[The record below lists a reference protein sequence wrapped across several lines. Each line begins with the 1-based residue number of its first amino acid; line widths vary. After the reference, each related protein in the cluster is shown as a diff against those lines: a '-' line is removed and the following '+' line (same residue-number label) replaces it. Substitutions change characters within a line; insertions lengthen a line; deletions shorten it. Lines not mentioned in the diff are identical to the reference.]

1 MAPRRAASFIGPSAT
16 QPTSRPDDRSAIEPG
31 GLPRFPRPEPDDRT
45 RPGHGVRVAVAVSL
59 VGLAFIGLLF
69 RALPG
74 VAPVDRRLAVPAT
87 AGPPPPAADLTPT
100 PRSSAPAAAAA
111 KAAAAKAA
119 RAEQQ
124 AEAKQKAAAKQKAE
138 DRPDAEAEDPVKVP
152 ATGPGTY
159 DKAETDVAA
168 ASSTGRL
175 KRYDVRVE
183 HGLDIDPEEAAEF
196 IEEVLNDKRSWRG
209 SGSWRFELVRP
220 GESADLHAYIVTPG
234 TTDRLCAP
242 LRTRGEVSCQNGT
255 KVVLNAKRWLLGVSH
270 YGDDVINYRRYLVNH
285 EFGHALGH
293 QHVGCPG
300 SGRVAPV
307 MMQQT
312 KGLGSCRKNPWP
324 YPSRD

>member
-1 MAPRRAASFIGPSAT
+1 MALA
-16 QPTSRPDDRSAIEPG
+16 
-31 GLPRFPRPEPDDRT
+31 L
-45 RPGHGVRVAVAVSL
+45 SL
-59 VGLAFIGLLF
+59 VGLALIGLLF
-69 RALPG
+69 RALPA
-74 VAPVDRRLAVPAT
+74 VAPADRQLAVPA
-87 AGPPPPAADLTPT
+87 PSTPT
-100 PRSSAPAAAAA
+100 PAQTAEGATPAPSSTAAAAAAAA
-111 KAAAAKAA
+111 KAAAVRKAA
-119 RAEQQ
+119 KVA
-124 AEAKQKAAAKQKAE
+124 AAAKAKAKA
-138 DRPDAEAEDPVKVP
+138 DAERDPKPVGVP

-159 DKAETDVAA
+159 DEAETHAAA
-168 ASSTGRL
+168 ASSTGTL

-220 GESADLHAYIVTPG
+220 GEPADLHAYIATPG
-234 TTDRLCAP
+234 TTDKLCAP

-255 KVVLNAKRWLLGVSH
+255 KVVLNAKRWVRGVS
-270 YGDDVINYRRYLVNH
+270 YFGDDVTNYRRYLVNH

-300 SGRVAPV
+300 AGRLAPV